1 MQIRNCGTNFL
12 HSFSLKVL
20 LIDQVHHHFHH
31 DILFL
36 GLTLTSSS
44 SFSRGIVQTSLTLL
58 LFVRRFSNHQS
69 ESDEGIV
76 REPLG
81 AVRTIED
88 AVVVEKPMEQ
98 RE

>member
-31 DILFL
+31 VILFL
-36 GLTLTSSS
+36 GLALTSSS

-58 LFVRRFSNHQS
+58 LFVRRFGYHQG
-69 ESDEGIV
+69 ESYKRV
-76 REPLG
+76 VCQPLG

-88 AVVVEKPMEQ
+88 AVVVEKP
-98 RE
+98 

>member
-36 GLTLTSSS
+36 GLALTSSS

-58 LFVRRFSNHQS
+58 LFVRRFGYHQG
-69 ESDEGIV
+69 EGYKGVV
-76 REPLG
+76 RESLC
-81 AVRTIED
+81 AVRTIKD
-88 AVVVEKPMEQ
+88 AVVIEKPQE
-98 RE
+98 

>member
-31 DILFL
+31 VILFL
-36 GLTLTSSS
+36 GLA
-44 SFSRGIVQTSLTLL
+44 FGY
-58 LFVRRFSNHQS
+58 HQS
-69 ESDEGIV
+69 EGYKRV
-76 REPLG
+76 VCQPLG

-88 AVVVEKPMEQ
+88 AIIVEKP
-98 RE
+98 